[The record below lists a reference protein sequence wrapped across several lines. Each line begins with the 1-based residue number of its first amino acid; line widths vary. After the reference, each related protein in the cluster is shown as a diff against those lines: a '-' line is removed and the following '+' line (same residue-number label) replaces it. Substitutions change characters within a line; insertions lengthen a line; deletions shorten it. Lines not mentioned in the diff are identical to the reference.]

1 MGKQIR
7 VVGAVM
13 VRGNRV
19 LCAQRGPLGS
29 LPGKWEFP
37 GGKIEDDESPEAAL
51 AREIEEELGIRIT
64 VRAHLDTTTHTY
76 PFASVTLDTYFA
88 EIRDGEPFP
97 SEHSELRWCAAG
109 ELKDLDW
116 APADVPAVRKLVA
129 MSRAGES
136 QWCRK

>member
-13 VRGNRV
+13 VRGDRV

-37 GGKIEDDESPEAAL
+37 GGKLEGGESPRAAL
-51 AREIEEELGIRIT
+51 AREIDEELGIRIT
-64 VRAHLDTTTHTY
+64 VGAHLDTTTHPY

-97 SEHSELRWCAAG
+97 SEHSELRWCTAS
-109 ELKDLDW
+109 ELKDLEW

-136 QWCRK
+136 PWSRR